1 MTGETQAPE
10 RLGPYRL
17 LRQIGEGGMGVVH
30 LGLDEDGREVAVKV
44 LHPHVAADLK
54 ARDRLTR
61 EVETM
66 RRVRSSQVAEVLD
79 AELTG
84 RQPYI
89 VTRFAPGRTLEEIVL
104 ADGPLAPHEVVKLA
118 RGLCAALVAIHA
130 ADVIHRDFKP
140 SNVMIV
146 NGEPLVIDFGI
157 AHLVNATRLTQTG
170 MFVGTPGYLA
180 PEIIRDSEITQAADV
195 HALASTVFF
204 GATGKP
210 PFGTGSFEVVCF
222 NIMEGRANVDLAPAW
237 LRGWLRQA
245 LAVDPAARPTAQAL
259 LRMARSLDPTVTAFH
274 EAAPPTAVLDAG
286 TRVLNTDG
294 TKVLNTD
301 GTKVLNTDGTKVL
314 NTDGTKVLDGQNPSP
329 PAPRPPAPR
338 PPVPAPP
345 ATGTRILDGQP
356 PVAPP
361 PPVNGTQVLPQDGT
375 YSDLL
380 PPVEYAKPER
390 RERRPR
396 TEPDRSVPDRS
407 ASDRSAAGAPPPYVP
422 ATQPPPYIPA
432 PLSAQQRVAPPPYA
446 DQRVAGY
453 PAPQPTGQSRPVA
466 PPPTQPRPY
475 VPPPAPAPGPQAPPR
490 ERSQYRT
497 GHPLAG
503 LLLLTILVALA
514 CVLPVVVSAFAVVA
528 ALCLRVGEYLFGDLA
543 ERRSLRG
550 NSAADPLL
558 AVVGTP
564 WALIKALLATL
575 VTAPLAAMFGMCV
588 WGGLRFVVHLKTDP
602 AAAYA
607 AGAFVAGLFVLPGG
621 GKPRR
626 AVSRALT
633 GVIRSPGAAMVTTII
648 LGTLAFFT
656 VMAALTMLPS
666 FVPWDQPSDVVKQV
680 TRAWQ
685 QQVDNGKMGA
695 LDLVRGLFNNLMD
708 SLGLGFVSF

>member
-1 MTGETQAPE
+1 MAGDTQAPE

-17 LRQIGEGGMGVVH
+17 LRKIGEGGMGVVH

-66 RRVRSSQVAEVLD
+66 RRVRSPHVAEVLD
-79 AELTG
+79 AELTAK
-84 RQPYI
+84 QPYI
-89 VTRFAPGRTLEEIVL
+89 VTRFAPGRTLEETVL
-104 ADGPLAPHEVVKLA
+104 EDGPLPADQVIRLA
-118 RGLCAALVAIHA
+118 EGMCAALVAIHA
-130 ADVIHRDFKP
+130 ADVVHRDFKP

-146 NGEPLVIDFGI
+146 NGDPLVIDFGI

-222 NIMEGRANVDLAPAW
+222 NIMEGRANIDLAPAW

-245 LAVDPAARPTAQAL
+245 LAVDPTARPSAVAL
-259 LRMARSLDPTVTAFH
+259 HRMARALDPTVTVFH
-274 EAAPPTAVLDAG
+274 DTPPTAAHESG
-286 TRVLNTDG
+286 TRVLNADG
-294 TKVLNTD
+294 TRA
-301 GTKVLNTDGTKVL
+301 
-314 NTDGTKVLDGQNPSP
+314 LDGQ
-329 PAPRPPAPR
+329 
-338 PPVPAPP
+338 
-345 ATGTRILDGQP
+345 
-356 PVAPP
+356 APP
-361 PPVNGTQVLPQDGT
+361 PSSPSPSPNGTRALPHEGT

-396 TEPDRSVPDRS
+396 SEPTRPSAGSSPQQGRSTTGSPPPYNP
-407 ASDRSAAGAPPPYVP
+407 ASKPPPYVP
-422 ATQPPPYIPA
+422 APP
-432 PLSAQQRVAPPPYA
+432 SAQVGFAPPPPPYA

-453 PAPQPTGQSRPVA
+453 PAPPPTGQARPYA
-466 PPPTQPRPY
+466 PPPQSQLRPHTPATQPRT
-475 VPPPAPAPGPQAPPR
+475 PPEDRPR
-490 ERSQYRT
+490 YRT
-497 GHPLAG
+497 GHPLAAG
-503 LLLLTILVALA
+503 LLLTILVALA
-514 CVLPVVVSAFAVVA
+514 CVLPVVVSAFALVA

-543 ERRSLRG
+543 QRRSIRG
-550 NSAADPLL
+550 NSATDPLL
-558 AVVGTP
+558 ALLGAP
-564 WALIKALLATL
+564 WALIKAGLATL

-588 WGGLRFVVHLKTDP
+588 WGGLVYVGQMKTNP

-621 GKPRR
+621 GKPRK
-626 AVSRALT
+626 AVSRTLT
-633 GVIRSPGAAMVTTII
+633 GVIRSPGAAMVTTIA
-648 LGTLAFFT
+648 LGTLAFFA
-656 VMAALTMLPS
+656 VMAVVSVSPS
-666 FVPWDQPSDVVKQV
+666 FAPWDAPTDVIDKLHNEWA
-680 TRAWQ
+680 RAAN
-685 QQVDNGKMGA
+685 DSAMGV
-695 LDLVRGLFNNLMD
+695 LDLIGGLVDDLMN
-708 SLGLGFVSF
+708 SLGFGFLTFWK

>member
-79 AELTG
+79 AKLTG
-84 RQPYI
+84 KQPYI

-104 ADGPLAPHEVVKLA
+104 ADGPLDPHEVVKLA

-146 NGEPLVIDFGI
+146 DGEPLVIDFGI

-222 NIMEGRANVDLAPAW
+222 NIMEGRANIDLAPVW

-245 LAVDPAARPTAQAL
+245 LAVDPAARPSAHTL
-259 LRMARSLDPTVTAFH
+259 LRMARDLDPTVTAFH
-274 EAAPPTAVLDAG
+274 ETAPPTAVLDGG
-286 TRVLNTDG
+286 TRVLDTNG
-294 TKVLNTD
+294 TKVLGQ
-301 GTKVLNTDGTKVL
+301 GTSPSSSAP
-314 NTDGTKVLDGQNPSP
+314 PSP
-329 PAPRPPAPR
+329 PPPAN
-338 PPVPAPP
+338 
-345 ATGTRILDGQP
+345 GTRVLGQGTSP
-356 PVAPP
+356 SSSPP
-361 PPVNGTQVLPQDGT
+361 PPPANGTRALPQDGT

-390 RERRPR
+390 RERKPRP
-396 TEPDRSVPDRS
+396 EPGSQ
-407 ASDRSAAGAPPPYVP
+407 AGSPPPYVP
-422 ATQPPPYIPA
+422 ATQPPPYVPA
-432 PLSAQQRVAPPPYA
+432 PLSAQQRVAPPPHA

-453 PAPQPTGQSRPVA
+453 PAPQPTAQNRPYA
-466 PPPTQPRPY
+466 PPTEPRPY
-475 VPPPAPAPGPQAPPR
+475 TPPPAPRPQQQPQPQPQSQQPR
-490 ERSQYRT
+490 PQYRT
-497 GHPLAG
+497 GHPLAAV
-503 LLLLTILVALA
+503 LLLTILVGLA
-514 CVLPVVVSAFAVVA
+514 CVLPVAVSAFALVA

-543 ERRSLRG
+543 QRRSVRG
-550 NSAADPLL
+550 NSSVDPLL

-564 WALIKALLATL
+564 WALIKAGLATL

-588 WGGLRFVVHLKTDP
+588 WGALRFVVHLKTDP

-648 LGTLAFFT
+648 LGTLAFFA
-656 VMAALTMLPS
+656 VMAALTMVPS
-666 FVPWDQPSDVVKQV
+666 FAPWDQPSDVVKQV
-680 TRAWQ
+680 TAAWQ
-685 QQVDNGKMGA
+685 EQVHTGKIGA
-695 LDLVRGLFNNLMD
+695 IDLVKGLFNDLMA
-708 SLGLGFVSF
+708 SFGLGFVSF

>member
-1 MTGETQAPE
+1 MTGDTRAPE

-17 LRQIGEGGMGVVH
+17 LRKIGEGGMGVVH

-66 RRVRSSQVAEVLD
+66 RRVRSPHVAEVLD
-79 AELTG
+79 AELTA

-89 VTRFAPGRTLEEIVL
+89 VTRFAPGRTLEETVL
-104 ADGPLAPHEVVKLA
+104 EDGPLPADQLIRLA
-118 RGLCAALVAIHA
+118 QGMCAALVAIHA

-146 NGEPLVIDFGI
+146 NGDPLVIDFGI

-237 LRGWLRQA
+237 LRGWLRRA
-245 LAVDPAARPTAQAL
+245 LAVDPTARPSAMEL
-259 LRMARSLDPTVTAFH
+259 HRMARALDPRVTAFH
-274 EAAPPTAVLDAG
+274 ETPPTAVLDG
-286 TRVLNTDG
+286 G

-301 GTKVLNTDGTKVL
+301 GTR
-314 NTDGTKVLDGQNPSP
+314 VLDG
-329 PAPRPPAPR
+329 
-338 PPVPAPP
+338 
-345 ATGTRILDGQP
+345 
-356 PVAPP
+356 APP
-361 PPVNGTQVLPQDGT
+361 PPPPPQGTRVLPQDGG
-375 YSDLL
+375 YADLL

-396 TEPDRSVPDRS
+396 QETGQEQGQGS
-407 ASDRSAAGAPPPYVP
+407 ATTAPPPYVP
-422 ATQPPPYIPA
+422 ASKPPPYVPA
-432 PLSAQQRVAPPPYA
+432 PPSAQARAAAPPPFP

-453 PAPQPTGQSRPVA
+453 PAPPPTGQARPY
-466 PPPTQPRPY
+466 PPPVQARREAPTQDR
-475 VPPPAPAPGPQAPPR
+475 PAPRTPPQ
-490 ERSQYRT
+490 ERYRAS
-497 GHPLAG
+497 HPLAAA
-503 LLLLTILVALA
+503 LLLTILVALA
-514 CVLPVVVSAFAVVA
+514 CMLPVVVSVFALAA
-528 ALCLRVGEYLFGDLA
+528 ALCLRVGEHLFGELA
-543 ERRSLRG
+543 QRRSIRG
-550 NSAADPLL
+550 SSASDPLL
-558 AVVGTP
+558 AVLGTP
-564 WALIKALLATL
+564 WALIRSAFGTL
-575 VTAPLAAMFGMCV
+575 VSAVLSAMFGMCV
-588 WGGLRFVVHLKTDP
+588 WGFLVYAGDMNKNF

-621 GKPRR
+621 GKPRK
-626 AVSRALT
+626 AVARALS
-633 GVIRSPGAAMVTTII
+633 GVIRSPGAGMVTTIV
-648 LGTLAFFT
+648 LGTLAFFA
-656 VMAALTMLPS
+656 VMTAWSVVPS
-666 FVPWDQPSDVVKQV
+666 FSPWQPPTEVVKDLTAQWRQ
-680 TRAWQ
+680 TA
-685 QQVDNGKMGA
+685 NEGTMGA
-695 LDLVRGLFNNLMD
+695 LDLVGGLFDDLMT
-708 SLGLGFVSF
+708 SLGLGFLTFWR

>member
-17 LRQIGEGGMGVVH
+17 LRKIGEGGMGVVH

-84 RQPYI
+84 AQPYI
-89 VTRFAPGRTLEEIVL
+89 VTRFAPGRTLEETVL
-104 ADGPLAPHEVVKLA
+104 ADGPLPADEVIKLA
-118 RGLCAALVAIHA
+118 QGMCAALVAIHA

-180 PEIIRDSEITQAADV
+180 PEIIRDTEITQAADV

-222 NIMEGRANVDLAPAW
+222 NIMEGRANIDLAPVW

-245 LAVDPAARPTAQAL
+245 LAVDPADRPSAQAL
-259 LRMARSLDPTVTAFH
+259 HRMARALDPSVTVFQETPPP
-274 EAAPPTAVLDAG
+274 APADGG
-286 TRVLNTDG
+286 TRVFDAGDG

-301 GTKVLNTDGTKVL
+301 GTKALG
-314 NTDGTKVLDGQNPSP
+314 GQGASPSTP
-329 PAPRPPAPR
+329 PN
-338 PPVPAPP
+338 
-345 ATGTRILDGQP
+345 GTR
-356 PVAPP
+356 A
-361 PPVNGTQVLPQDGT
+361 LPQDGT
-375 YSDLL
+375 YADLL
-380 PPVEYAKPER
+380 TPVEYAKPER

-396 TEPDRSVPDRS
+396 AEPTRPSE
-407 ASDRSAAGAPPPYVP
+407 AAPPPYVP
-422 ATQPPPYIPA
+422 ATPPPYVPA
-432 PLSAQQRVAPPPYA
+432 PPSARQQRPAPPPYA

-453 PAPQPTGQSRPVA
+453 PPPPPTGQAQPYA
-466 PPPTQPRPY
+466 PPAVQPRPHT
-475 VPPPAPAPGPQAPPR
+475 PPQERPHTEPQNRPR
-490 ERSQYRT
+490 YRT
-497 GHPLAG
+497 GHPLAAV
-503 LLLLTILVALA
+503 LLLTILVALA
-514 CVLPVVVSAFAVVA
+514 CVRPVMVSAFALVA

-543 ERRSLRG
+543 QRRSVRG
-550 NSAADPLL
+550 NSATDPLL
-558 AVVGTP
+558 LVLGTP

-575 VTAPLAAMFGMCV
+575 ITAPLAAMFGMCA
-588 WGGLRFVVHLKTDP
+588 WGGLVYIGKMETDP

-633 GVIRSPGAAMVTTII
+633 GVIRSPGAAMVTTIV
-648 LGTLAFFT
+648 LGTLAFFS
-656 VMAALTMLPS
+656 VMAVLGAAPS
-666 FVPWDQPSDVVKQV
+666 FAPWDEPTDVVKQL
-680 TRAWQ
+680 TREWQ
-685 QQVDNGKMGA
+685 AQVENGKMGV
-695 LDLVRGLFNNLMD
+695 LDLIGGLVKDLMT
-708 SLGLGFVSF
+708 SLGLGFLTFGK